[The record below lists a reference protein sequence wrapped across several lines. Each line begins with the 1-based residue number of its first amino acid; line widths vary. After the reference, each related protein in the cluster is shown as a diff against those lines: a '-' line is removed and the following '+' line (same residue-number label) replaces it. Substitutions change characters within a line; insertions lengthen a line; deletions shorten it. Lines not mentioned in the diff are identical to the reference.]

1 MSIKVVSLFS
11 GGGGLD
17 LGFKKAGYDII
28 WAVDNNPNA
37 VETYRVNLGNHI
49 ICEDITKIVPSS
61 IPHADVV
68 IGGPP
73 CQSFSLAGK
82 RNVEDAR
89 GQLVWQYIK
98 IIDRIKPRAFFI

>member
-68 IGGPP
+68 IGGVNHFHL
-73 CQSFSLAGK
+73 QE
-82 RNVEDAR
+82 NVMLKT
-89 GQLVWQYIK
+89 LVVN
-98 IIDRIKPRAFFI
+98 